1 MKRVILF
8 AIAAITL
15 ASCSTLKNTATHR
28 DFSVATPYAVPI
40 VADLDVSETRIM
52 YAYVPPKSV
61 RNGGADN
68 VLNTAVREALTVNG
82 NADVLVGLETQIN
95 YNAFHKI
102 TSIVITGYPAKYKN
116 FRNLDENVWH
126 GNEYFQAKPEK
137 GGLFIR
143 K

>member
-8 AIAAITL
+8 AMAVIAL

-28 DFSVATPYAVPI
+28 NFSVTTPYAVPI
-40 VADLDVSETRIM
+40 VADLEVSETRIM
-52 YAYVPPKSV
+52 YAYVPPRSV
-61 RNGGADN
+61 KNGGTDN
-68 VLNTAVREALTVNG
+68 VINTAVREALTANG

-95 YNAFHKI
+95 YNASHKI

-126 GNEYFQAKPEK
+126 DNEYFQAKPETR
-137 GGLFIR
+137 GLFIR

>member
-15 ASCSTLKNTATHR
+15 TSCSTLKNTATYR

-52 YAYVPPKSV
+52 YAYVPSKSV
-61 RNGGADN
+61 RNGGTDN
-68 VLNTAVREALTVNG
+68 VINTAVREALTVNG
-82 NADVLVGLETQIN
+82 NADVLVGMETQIN

-102 TSIVITGYPAKYKN
+102 TSIVITGYPARYKN

-126 GNEYFQAKPEK
+126 DNEYFQAKPEK